1 LVRRLVV
8 IALVFVAFGLFIWA
22 GIVNYHVRE
31 AKKLAKAAPAPWMVN
46 APADGSPTSAPS
58 NAPVEQA
65 APPSPL
71 LNKPAPAFTLVD
83 LKGKKVSLAS
93 FRGHPVLINFWATW
107 CGPCKYEIPWL
118 EQLQT
123 QYASHGF
130 QILGVSADEIDSG
143 DKGDAARVSKQVERE
158 AFEDQLSGAGRR
170 RQDRAAVRRHR
181 LFAAKLLHRQ
191 QGNSRCRHHRRRVK
205 GRCRGGYPEGDQQ
218 WHLSPPHWPAGSRR
232 QPVCR

>member
-143 DKGDAARVSKQVERE
+143 DKGDAARVSKQVEQTAKRLKINYPVLVGGDKI
-158 AFEDQLSGAGRR
+158 APQYGGIDYLPHSFYIDSKGTVVAVITGAGSKADAEADI
-170 RQDRAAVRRHR
+170 QKAI
-181 LFAAKLLHRQ
+181 
-191 QGNSRCRHHRRRVK
+191 NS
-205 GRCRGGYPEGDQQ
+205 GI
-218 WHLSPPHWPAGSRR
+218 
-232 QPVCR
+232 

>member
-143 DKGDAARVSKQVERE
+143 DKGDAARVSKQVEQTAKRLKINYPVLVGGDKI
-158 AFEDQLSGAGRR
+158 APQYGGIDYLPQSFYIDSKGTVVAVITGAGSKADAEADI
-170 RQDRAAVRRHR
+170 QKAI
-181 LFAAKLLHRQ
+181 
-191 QGNSRCRHHRRRVK
+191 NS
-205 GRCRGGYPEGDQQ
+205 GI
-218 WHLSPPHWPAGSRR
+218 
-232 QPVCR
+232 